1 MKCKT
6 ISFILILLLMV
17 GIAPNKVFAE
27 NIDPFTLESPQNL
40 TVELE
45 YDQNDSAYFA
55 LSLDVPQSV
64 KTINNNLNENMHFYN
79 GTNCSPIRIRFD
91 YKYENYDWNKGP
103 SLYNFTEMTVDDLLS
118 GNKFRFNPYVEED
131 AKGGI
136 NLKAENYS
144 FRAYFYSAWG
154 YENGYTDKEVVSGYS
169 NLVTLGNPA
178 QYKGASDWAKDLL
191 DKAVDYGFIT
201 EKIKDNMNG
210 AITREE
216 FAEVTVKLYEQY
228 TGNKAEAAP
237 VNTFIDTTNAE
248 ILKAYKL
255 GIVNG
260 IGNNQFAPN
269 QLINREQ
276 MAAMLNRA
284 VAAIKP
290 DADTSVN
297 GAPTF
302 DDEKEIA
309 PYFVSNVKF
318 MAKNGFITGI
328 GNNKFSPKTTTTREQ
343 AVIVAVRV
351 YETYK

>member
-1 MKCKT
+1 
-6 ISFILILLLMV
+6 
-17 GIAPNKVFAE
+17 
-27 NIDPFTLESPQNL
+27 
-40 TVELE
+40 
-45 YDQNDSAYFA
+45 
-55 LSLDVPQSV
+55 
-64 KTINNNLNENMHFYN
+64 
-79 GTNCSPIRIRFD
+79 
-91 YKYENYDWNKGP
+91 
-103 SLYNFTEMTVDDLLS
+103 
-118 GNKFRFNPYVEED
+118 
-131 AKGGI
+131 
-136 NLKAENYS
+136 
-144 FRAYFYSAWG
+144 
-154 YENGYTDKEVVSGYS
+154 
-169 NLVTLGNPA
+169 VTLGNPA